1 MGSLARPP
9 SGSLDPAFWLVASD
23 SPLYLSAHRPDVS
36 LSWALLQAFASS
48 GILLSS
54 SIRLA
59 PTLCRDRLREGHWR
73 LLRSQLPLLTSVGR
87 WALIMASAT
96 PVTSLQGQNV

>member
-1 MGSLARPP
+1 MRSSIHAAVSPLVMASYPYWSRTP
-9 SGSLDPAFWLVASD
+9 SGD
-23 SPLYLSAHRPDVS
+23 RPHVS

-59 PTLCRDRLREGHWR
+59 PTLCGDRLREGHWR

-87 WALIMASAT
+87 CYPPGFLAVQT
-96 PVTSLQGQNV
+96 GQY